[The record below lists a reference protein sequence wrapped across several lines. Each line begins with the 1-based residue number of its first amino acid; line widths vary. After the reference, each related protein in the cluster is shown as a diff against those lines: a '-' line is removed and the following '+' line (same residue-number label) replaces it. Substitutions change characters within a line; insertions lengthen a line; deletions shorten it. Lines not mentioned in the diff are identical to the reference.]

1 MNLFIASK
9 TSNGILNLNNSKIIC
24 DGNSL
29 TSGGYGGETYPN
41 LLLSKLLQKY
51 TNVTVIN
58 KGVGGQ
64 QTTGMISD
72 AVSDIDVNID
82 LSKVNI
88 LCVWEVGNDIYF
100 NGNVNN
106 AITNITTYCQARKA
120 AGWKI
125 VLLGL
130 CDRYQITAF
139 GDNQSQYRA
148 KLSEANMILKNTYK
162 TIGADV
168 FIDIGSD
175 SRLQDATDLSY
186 FNSDSVHLIQAGNN
200 VVADM
205 VMKGLRK
212 L

>member
-1 MNLFIASK
+1 MNIYFATK
-9 TSNGILNLNNSKIIC
+9 TSNGLLNLNNAIIVC

-41 LLLSKLLQKY
+41 LLLSKLSQKY
-51 TNVTVIN
+51 TGITIIN
-58 KGVGGQ
+58 KGSGGQ
-64 QTTGMISD
+64 TTPEIISD
-72 AVSDIDVNID
+72 AVSDIDINID
-82 LSKVNI
+82 EEKINI
-88 LCVWEVGNDIYF
+88 LCVWEVGNDIYY
-100 NGNVNN
+100 NGSVSQ
-106 AITNITTYCQARKA
+106 AINNITTYCQARKL
-120 AGWKI
+120 AGWKV

-130 CDRYQITAF
+130 SDRFQSTAF

-186 FNSDSVHLIQAGNN
+186 FYSDSVHLIQAGNN